1 MENDPRAPGI
11 SEEAERELKIPVPL
25 QPKQRLLLQLIQN
38 SPATWIGYGGSRGG
52 GKSQG
57 LRSAILLRR
66 AKYEGTKG
74 LIFRRTFEQLWE
86 NHIEPLFAQFPFMRE
101 WYHTGHKE
109 LTLPNGSAIVFGYAE
124 HAGDIYSFQGKEYM
138 DIGVDEATQLTEQE
152 LVFLKT
158 CNRWTG
164 MPEDQ
169 CKMILT
175 MNPDGGRG
183 FAFIKRVFIEKQ
195 YHENERAGDYA
206 FLQAYGWDNVGWA
219 EKAVSAKQYYSWTD
233 QQRFDYFIANT
244 AYGRSL
250 SALPEALRIGHLMG
264 RWDVFAGQYFDIFD
278 PARHVVR
285 PEKLGIQP
293 WWPRWISIDWG
304 YEHPSA
310 VYWHTETPEGRTLT
324 YREFV
329 ADHLSPPKLA
339 RAIAD
344 RSEGEKITQVFISP
358 DASGKRTSEDTITQ
372 QVGDVLVGAGLPFP
386 ADADDD
392 RVGGWMLM
400 YQLLESGRWV
410 IAENCPELI
419 ACLPALTRDSKRV
432 EDVLKMDGDDP
443 ADAARY
449 GLKSRLQPGRAP
461 LDVQL
466 AERVAATRATDPTSI
481 MMRRAQIEEELR
493 KKAQPVRLFRPRH
506 WPPRRP

>member
-1 MENDPRAPGI
+1 M
-11 SEEAERELKIPVPL
+11 PL
-25 QPKQRLLLQLIQN
+25 QPKQRLLLRLIGS

-66 AKYEGTKG
+66 AKYEQTRG

-109 LTLPNGSAIVFGYAE
+109 LTLPNGSAIVFGCAE
-124 HAGDIYSFQGKEYM
+124 HAGDIYSFQGKQYM
-138 DIGVDEATQLTEQE
+138 DIAVDEATQLTEAE

-158 CNRWTG
+158 CNRWTETR
-164 MPEDQ
+164 EDQ
-169 CKMILT
+169 CKMLLS
-175 MNPDGGRG
+175 MNPGGPG
-183 FAFIKRVFIEKQ
+183 HAFIKRVFIDHQ

-219 EKAVSAKQYYSWTD
+219 EKALAQDGLTAKDYYSWPHE
-233 QQRFDYFIANT
+233 QRFHYFLGKT

-250 SALPEALRIGHLMG
+250 NTLPEALRIGHLMG

-285 PEKLGIQP
+285 PEKLGMQP

-324 YREFV
+324 YREIV

-339 RAIAD
+339 GKIIERCE
-344 RSEGEKITQVFISP
+344 SEKIAQVFISP

-372 QVGDVLVGAGLPFP
+372 QIGDVLVGAGLPFP

-410 IAENCPELI
+410 IAENCPKLI
-419 ACLPALTRDSKRV
+419 ACLPTLTRDSKRV
-432 EDVLKMDGDDP
+432 EDVLKMDGDDE
-443 ADAARY
+443 ADSCRY

-466 AERVAATRATDPTSI
+466 AERVAATGATDPTSI
-481 MMRRAQIEEELR
+481 MMRRAQIEAELR